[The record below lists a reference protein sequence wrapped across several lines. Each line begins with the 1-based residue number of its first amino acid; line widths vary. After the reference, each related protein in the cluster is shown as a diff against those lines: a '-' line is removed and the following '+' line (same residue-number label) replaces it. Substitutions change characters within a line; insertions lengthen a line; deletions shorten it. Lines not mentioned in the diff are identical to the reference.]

1 MNISV
6 RNMNLAFKKSNQM
19 ISGWRRPGAC
29 WVLASHGLCFFN
41 WFMNELR
48 SRWILGV
55 KAST

>member
-19 ISGWRRPGAC
+19 ISGWRRPGAW
-29 WVLASHGLCFFN
+29 WVLGSHGLSFLK
-41 WFMNELR
+41 WFMNELG

-55 KAST
+55 KASI